1 MLFHSPSF
9 ILIFLPATLLIY
21 YALRRVSGRLAIVAL
36 ILASLVFYGWWDP
49 SFVVLLLGSAGAN
62 YLIGRMLSEKR
73 RQGQITKPLLV
84 IGIIANLALLG
95 FFKYVDFF
103 IANINVVTSIDVAT
117 LQIALPL
124 AISFFT
130 FQQIAFLVDV
140 HAGAT
145 EDPDPITYLLFVS
158 FFPQLIA
165 GPIVHHREMM
175 PQFSEMHRNN
185 RFSNDVACGLTI
197 FSIGLFKKTVIADH
211 MAFFADRTFAT
222 AALGGDVTLIEA
234 WVGTVAFSFQIYFDF
249 SGYTDMAIGLGR
261 MFGIRLPQNFASPY
275 KATSIIDFWR
285 RWHMT
290 LSRFLRD
297 YLYVPLGGGHRGE
310 PRRHLNILIVMLL
323 GGLWHGAAWAFV
335 IWGAAHGAFL
345 VVNHLWRKVFG
356 ITKPGFIGTF
366 AFRALT
372 FLAVTVAW
380 VPFRAGDMDATLN
393 MLRGLIGLNGIVLPF
408 HYEQALGAPAA
419 FLRSLGVEFGFTPLY
434 GGGTQ
439 ILTIILALAIVWYL
453 PNTEQ
458 MMRNT
463 AGIGATIFARTAK
476 KLAGRAAPLL
486 QQGVLIATGMII
498 GSGAAILALRQ
509 LQGQAGEFIYFQ
521 F

>member
-1 MLFHSPSF
+1 MLFHSPGF
-9 ILIFLPATLLIY
+9 ILIFLPTTLVIY
-21 YALRRVSGRLAIVAL
+21 YGLQRASGRLAIVAL

-49 SFVVLLLGSAGAN
+49 RFVVLLLGSAGAN
-62 YLIGRMLSEKR
+62 FLIGRLLSEKR
-73 RQGQITKPLLV
+73 RQGQATKPLLV
-84 IGIIANLALLG
+84 FGVMANLALLG
-95 FFKYVDFF
+95 FFKYADFF
-103 IANINVVTSIDVAT
+103 IANVNVVTGVDIAT

-140 HAGAT
+140 HSGAA
-145 EDPDPITYLLFVS
+145 EDPDPVTYLLFVS

-175 PQFSEMHRNN
+175 PQFRELHRND
-185 RFSNDVACGLTI
+185 RLSNDLACGLVI
-197 FSIGLFKKTVIADH
+197 FSFGLFKKTVIADN
-211 MAFFADRTFAT
+211 MAFFSDRTFAT
-222 AALGGDVTLIEA
+222 AALGGDVTLVEA
-234 WVGTVAFSFQIYFDF
+234 WVGTLAFSFQIYFDF

-275 KATSIIDFWR
+275 KAASIIDFWR

-297 YLYVPLGGGHRGE
+297 YLYVPLGGSRRGA
-310 PRRHLNILIVMLL
+310 PRRYVNILIVMLL

-335 IWGAAHGAFL
+335 IWGAAHGVFL
-345 VVNHLWRKVFG
+345 VINHLWRRIFG
-356 ITKPGFIGTF
+356 TAKSGFIGTF
-366 AFRALT
+366 TFRALT

-393 MLRGLIGLNGIVLPF
+393 MLRGLVGINGVVLPF

-439 ILTIILALAIVWYL
+439 ILTIILALAVVWYL

-458 MMRNT
+458 MMRKT
-463 AGIGATIFARTAK
+463 TGTGAKIFASTSE
-476 KLAGRAAPLL
+476 KLAGHAAPLVR
-486 QQGVLIATGMII
+486 QGALIATGITI
-498 GSGAAILALRQ
+498 GGGAAVLALRQ
-509 LQGQAGEFIYFQ
+509 LQGQAGEFVYFQ